1 MQDTQAGMIGMR
13 RRDVRATPTSVMTT
27 TGSHLRLVRGD
38 ELPPANAQSYVRSMA
53 GPGVDRVSSAIEVV
67 IARFRT
73 MVRSVG
79 ARRGLVEADLDEVL
93 QDVRIRLWQAGEGGK
108 TLEELGASYLYHV
121 ATTAALDLL
130 RRRRAR
136 RANDTDDIHER
147 TELTTH
153 DASPHDAAEA
163 RELASQIDAAIDTLA
178 IDRRVAVRFHLA
190 GYDRADIA
198 RMLGW
203 TEARTRNL
211 LYRGL
216 EDLRRRLT
224 DMGISPRR
232 TG

>member
-1 MQDTQAGMIGMR
+1 
-13 RRDVRATPTSVMTT
+13 MTT
-27 TGSHLRLVRGD
+27 TGSHLRLVRDD
-38 ELPPANAQSYVRSMA
+38 ELPSTPEQSYVRGMT
-53 GPGVDRVSSAIEVV
+53 GPGLDRASSSIEAL
-67 IARFRT
+67 ITRFRT

-79 ARRGLVEADLDEVL
+79 ARRGLVEADLDEVV

-108 TLEELGASYLYHV
+108 VLEDLGSSYLYQV

-136 RANDTDDIHER
+136 RANDTDDIRER
-147 TELTTH
+147 TELTTN
-153 DASPHDAAEA
+153 DASPHDTLEA
-163 RELASQIDAAIDTLA
+163 NELASQIDAAIDTLA

-190 GYDRADIA
+190 GYDREDIA

-216 EDLRRRLT
+216 DDLRRRLT

>member
-1 MQDTQAGMIGMR
+1 MAKRDARSALIAGG
-13 RRDVRATPTSVMTT
+13 AMTT
-27 TGSHLRLVRGD
+27 TGTHLRLVRAD
-38 ELPPANAQSYVRSMA
+38 ELPAGDGQANVRGMA
-53 GPGVDRVSSAIEVV
+53 GPGLDRVSSTIEAV

-108 TLEELGASYLYHV
+108 ELEELGSSYLYRL

-136 RANDTDDIHER
+136 RAADTDDIHER
-147 TELTTH
+147 TELTIDT
-153 DASPHDAAEA
+153 ASPHDAVEA
-163 RELASQIDAAIDTLA
+163 RELASQIDAAVDTLA

-190 GYDRADIA
+190 GYDREDIA

-203 TEARTRNL
+203 SEARTRNL

-216 EDLRRRLT
+216 DDLRRRLT
-224 DMGISPRR
+224 DMGIAPRR

>member
-1 MQDTQAGMIGMR
+1 MYTEDVDGTPAETGAMKPPIG
-13 RRDVRATPTSVMTT
+13 AMTT
-27 TGSHLRLVRGD
+27 TGTHLRLVRDD
-38 ELPPANAQSYVRSMA
+38 ELPAMAEPPYVRGMA
-53 GPGVDRVSSAIEVV
+53 GPGLDGVSSTIEVL
-67 IARFRT
+67 ITRFRT

-108 TLEELGASYLYHV
+108 VLEDLGSSYLYHV

-136 RANDTDDIHER
+136 RADDTEDIRER
-147 TELTTH
+147 TDLPTDH
-153 DASPHDAAEA
+153 ASPHDALEG
-163 RELASQIDAAIDTLA
+163 RELASRIDAALETLS

-190 GYDRADIA
+190 GYDREDIA

-216 EDLRRRLT
+216 DDLRRRLT